1 MELYSAETEVRALKL
16 YCDSSDKLRAALMC
30 LTKEHFCFNP
40 CVALFERLSFITKR
54 RKTIPTFADLLEDSA
69 ISEDHKEAV
78 ISILSRIEIKRT
90 LRAVEGI
97 IHILSEYAK
106 RRRLM
111 KIASYIADGLEKN
124 KDIDIMLNTVNEQLF
139 KLNSN
144 INNNT
149 PMIYNIGKNS
159 NTGDFV
165 DSILKSDSFTLYKTG
180 FDVFDS
186 RGGIGS
192 EGVMLLAANSGGGK
206 SVFAQN
212 LCKNL
217 YLYNNVSVLYY
228 SFEMSEARVGNRLS
242 SCLTGIEF
250 SKIRQKTYSQAEYE
264 SIKAA
269 WVSFNEFG
277 EKNNCTFSFSCPPSN
292 DLDIDQA
299 LLLAKP
305 YGYKVICID
314 YVNLLKGTNTERQW
328 QVLNEIA
335 DKCKAFSVE
344 NNCLVILLA
353 QFDADKMQLKFS
365 KGMIHSADSFV
376 AWVRTEE
383 DKELGILNIKQLKG
397 RDEETFDG
405 VLKESFSIMRIGNL
419 EKGKENVE
427 IDKETGEIKFAT
439 KQS

>member
-16 YCDSSDKLRAALMC
+16 YCDSSDRLRAALMC

-40 CVALFERLSFITKR
+40 CVELFDRLAFIAKKR
-54 RKTIPTFADLLEDSA
+54 KIIPTFTDLLEDST
-69 ISEDHKEAV
+69 ISEENKEAV
-78 ISILSRIEIKRT
+78 ISILNRIEIKRT
-90 LRAVEGI
+90 LRSVEGV
-97 IHILSEYAK
+97 IHTLSEYAK

-111 KIASYIADGLEKN
+111 KIASYIADGLERN
-124 KDIDIMLNTVNEQLF
+124 KDIDVMLNTVNEQLF

-144 INNNT
+144 IDNST
-149 PMIYNIGKNS
+149 PTIYNIGKNS
-159 NTGDFV
+159 NTDDFV
-165 DSILKSDSFTLYKTG
+165 DSILKSDSFMLYKTG
-180 FDVFDS
+180 LDIFDS

-192 EGVMLLAANSGGGK
+192 EGVLLLAANSGGGK

-217 YLYNNVSVLYY
+217 YLQNSISVLYY

-242 SCLTGIEF
+242 SCLTGISF
-250 SKIRQKTYSQAEYE
+250 SKIRQKVYSDDEYQK
-264 SIKAA
+264 IKDA
-269 WVSFNEFG
+269 WRQFNDFG
-277 EKNNCTFSFSCPPSN
+277 KKNDCTFSFSCPPSN

-344 NNCLVILLA
+344 NKCLVILLA

-365 KGMIHSADSFV
+365 KGMIHSADAFV

-397 RDEETFDG
+397 RDEETFEG
-405 VLKESFSIMRIGNL
+405 VLKEEFSIMRIENL
-419 EKGKENVE
+419 VKKENAK

-439 KQS
+439 QQS